1 MEVHANL
8 NLLHFLL
15 YTVWILTVNMNPDNN
30 LSSKLRLTLS
40 LLNLA
45 AIRAGNIK
53 PNDTAVEH
61 KIPFFSSANASEMRT
76 RN

>member
-53 PNDTAVEH
+53 PNDTAQSTMFLKCKRE
-61 KIPFFSSANASEMRT
+61 
-76 RN
+76 